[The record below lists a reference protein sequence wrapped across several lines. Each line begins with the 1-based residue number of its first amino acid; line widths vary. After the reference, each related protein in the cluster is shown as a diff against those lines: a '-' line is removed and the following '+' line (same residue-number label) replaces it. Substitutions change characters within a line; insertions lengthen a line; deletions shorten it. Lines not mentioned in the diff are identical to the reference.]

1 MLKHKIYII
10 IGIIILAV
18 TTFLVF
24 PKFTKNFIPE
34 DKKDTQIKILFVGDI
49 MMDRSI
55 RTKAEKFGYDFY
67 YKCVAPTFS
76 NYDFV
81 IANLESTV
89 TNYPSVSV
97 GKPQEDY
104 NHFRFTIDPKALIAM
119 KNSGINVVG
128 VDNNHIFDFGREGIE
143 MTRKNVAD
151 AGLNY
156 FGDPIDDNY
165 SNLRLEK
172 NGVAFNL
179 VSFNEFFGSSNKT
192 LNNIEKV
199 KATNIDEPIIIFS
212 HWGDEYIKTP
222 DRVKKWAY
230 QFIDAG
236 ADLIVGMHPHVIQ
249 ETENYNNVFI
259 AYSLGNF
266 IFDQYF
272 SDEVKRG
279 ASLEVILDKGGI
291 VSTGFLSVK
300 LDQDK
305 RPCVEY

>member
-1 MLKHKIYII
+1 MSKHKNYII
-10 IGIIILAV
+10 IGIIILAL
-18 TTFLVF
+18 FSIFIF

-34 DKKDTQIKILFVGDI
+34 DKKDPQLKILFVGDI

-55 RTKAEKFGYDFY
+55 RIKAEKFGYNFY
-67 YKCVAPTFS
+67 YECVAPTFS

-104 NHFRFTIDPKALIAM
+104 NHFRFTIDPKALIAI

-156 FGDPIDDNY
+156 FGDPIDENY

-172 NGVAFNL
+172 NGIVFNI
-179 VSFNEFFGSSNKT
+179 VSFNEFFGSNNKT
-192 LNNIEKV
+192 LQNIEKV
-199 KATNIDEPIIIFS
+199 KNQQEPIIIFS
-212 HWGDEYIKTP
+212 HWGDEYVQVP

-230 QFIDAG
+230 EFIDAG
-236 ADLIVGMHPHVIQ
+236 ADSVIGMHPHIVQ
-249 ETENYNNVFI
+249 ETETYKNKFI

-266 IFDQYF
+266 VFDQYF
-272 SDEVKRG
+272 SEEVKKGG
-279 ASLEVILDKGGI
+279 AVEIILNKEGI
-291 VSTGFLSVK
+291 VSARFLPIE
-300 LDQDK
+300 LDKDK
-305 RPCVEY
+305 RPCIKD